1 MVMSELVGLMSLVTV
16 FALGLAWL
24 CYETEFLT
32 VRLLVGKL
40 SRHDFIN
47 IYEGAIPQKPEF
59 KPVVVR
65 STYLLP
71 EKCSLTERIAF
82 EDEHRVGHYYLDK
95 CKPSYQQ
102 MTFGFNTVT
111 LSATLPKLYDYMKEA
126 AKAQTA
132 KYRDGIAEAPCK
144 QIPMFSYKQE
154 TGSHIETITTDYND
168 PDTGKP
174 YIYQHEV
181 RDYKTI
187 FKDCLVPK
195 EWLEAHEHD
204 LDDFHPTIDISVNG
218 QTLNVNG
225 NYEKGLIKDFMLKY
239 TKRVRVGKKMQTVFD
254 GAVVVDMGGGL
265 KVVDYPEERAK
276 ELATV

>member
-1 MVMSELVGLMSLVTV
+1 MVMSDLVGLMSLVTV

-24 CYETEFLT
+24 CHETEFLH
-32 VRLLVGKL
+32 VRLPVGKTT
-40 SRHDFIN
+40 RHDFIN
-47 IYEGAIPQKPEF
+47 IYEGAMPEF

-71 EKCSLTERIAF
+71 VKCSLTERIAF
-82 EDEHRVGHYYLDK
+82 EDEHRVGHYSLDK

-102 MTFGFNTVT
+102 MLIGNNTVT
-111 LSATLPKLYDYMKEA
+111 LSATLPKLYEYIKEA
-126 AKAQTA
+126 QKAQTI
-132 KYRDGIAEAPCK
+132 KPHDGLAVAPYN
-144 QIPMFSYKQE
+144 QIPMFIEKIR
-154 TGSHIETITTDYND
+154 TGSHVEPDPETDADGTTITYGRYVT
-168 PDTGKP
+168 
-174 YIYQHEV
+174 
-181 RDYKTI
+181 DYKTVYH
-187 FKDCLVPK
+187 DCLVPK
-195 EWLEAHEHD
+195 EWLMEHEHD

-225 NYEKGLIKDFMLKY
+225 NYEKNLIKSFMLQH

-254 GAVVVDMGGGL
+254 GYEIVDMGGGL